1 MARRGRGRHLGSL
14 RSSMVAPVKVLKQGI
29 VRLIQ
34 SRLVSAY
41 LLSHNTINSTN
52 RTLFTGSAEQPLN
65 LFTFEILNID

>member
-1 MARRGRGRHLGSL
+1 MMARRGRGRHLGSL
-14 RSSMVAPVKVLKQGI
+14 RSSMVAPVKVLKQGV

-34 SRLVSAY
+34 LVSVY